1 MINGSSFVAV
11 YPVPGLTTLIAV
23 IVPAA
28 LTTEVNAAPTPAPA
42 PTLTIIVFVVA
53 FVIARFFP
61 DAGSVD
67 LGYDFSFSYPS
78 LEHVKNKELSTICIV
93 LLVVKPCL

>member
-1 MINGSSFVAV
+1 M
-11 YPVPGLTTLIAV
+11 LIAV

-53 FVIARFFP
+53 LI
-61 DAGSVD
+61 
-67 LGYDFSFSYPS
+67 
-78 LEHVKNKELSTICIV
+78 TIVYYRRLPLI
-93 LLVVKPCL
+93 